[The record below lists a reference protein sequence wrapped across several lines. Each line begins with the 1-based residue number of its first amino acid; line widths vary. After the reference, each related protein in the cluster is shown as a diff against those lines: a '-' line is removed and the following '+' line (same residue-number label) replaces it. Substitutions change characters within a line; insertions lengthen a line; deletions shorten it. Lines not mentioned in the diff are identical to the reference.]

1 MSKPK
6 PDAPTSPPAAAT
18 APAQERHANL
28 PRFVVLGQGKSG
40 TSLLYRL
47 FQKQPGIAL
56 STPKELHYFS
66 NRFAQGQEWYAS
78 HFPTPDGRLVGEV
91 SPSYLHPDAVQRLA
105 DTLGHD
111 TKVIFILRRPIEQAY
126 SRYLQNICASQ
137 TGRPFHQRLRMLG
150 KSLAQTERA
159 IAQCYD
165 LFGAD
170 NVLPL
175 FYERDVAPDPGQA
188 ERKIMD
194 FIGINAPG
202 TCAQMAQGMVNPGV
216 MPRYMCTGDDPLV
229 IRCGGTMY
237 RIPPQRLVFCA
248 QSRNFQIWKK
258 PGAARIKA
266 ALQAQSRWST
276 EVTEK
281 EYGAALKQAVLPA
294 AAQLQTRFGFDLS
307 HWDIAPQRIA
317 YGMAPPPERFA
328 RPPGFGKAG
337 RKGSAKPAKAPSR

>member
-1 MSKPK
+1 MSDPK
-6 PDAPTSPPAAAT
+6 PDTPPPTTSRPT
-18 APAQERHANL
+18 NL

-47 FQKQPGIAL
+47 LQKQPGIAL

-66 NRFAQGQEWYAS
+66 NRFAKGLDWYAS
-78 HFPTPDGRLVGEV
+78 HFPAPDGRLVGEV
-91 SPSYLHPDAVQRLA
+91 SPSYLHPAAVQNLA
-105 DTLGHD
+105 DTLGRN

-150 KSLAQTERA
+150 KSLAQTEQA
-159 IAQCYD
+159 VAHCYD

-175 FYERDVAPDPGQA
+175 FYERDVAPDPGLA
-188 ERKIMD
+188 ERRILD
-194 FIGINAPG
+194 FIGITAPG
-202 TCAQMAQGMVNPGV
+202 TYAQMAQSTVNPGV
-216 MPRYMCTGDDPLV
+216 MPRYMSTGDDPLV

-258 PGAARIKA
+258 PGTDRIAA

-281 EYGAALKQAVLPA
+281 EYGVALKQAVLPA
-294 AAQLQTRFGFDLS
+294 AERLQKRFGFDMG
-307 HWDIAPQRIA
+307 HWDISPQRIA
-317 YGMAPPPERFA
+317 YDPAPPPDRFA
-328 RPPGFGKAG
+328 RPPGFGQKGTKKGAAG
-337 RKGSAKPAKAPSR
+337 T